1 MYCIYSIFIVI
12 FPNPPTSI
20 SHPKPK
26 SPSTSCHF
34 RPPHFCLG
42 LRFVAI
48 SQDLP
53 PDLFAALLELFVV
66 SWAPKS
72 ARLAPQVLQA
82 TTPCA
87 AVLHTAAQLLEVAV
101 NPRLTCWVTWN
112 QWGSLVIGR
121 LVVVFLEVIKHPYIG
136 SKTWECFIYMN
147 GWLFMACMDVYG
159 VIIPLYL
166 YIYCISYLSLS
177 YMYALEVQTL

>member
-1 MYCIYSIFIVI
+1 MLLPWSALQIPFMKKMKHTFTHICTVHIMYLHSF
-12 FPNPPTSI
+12 FQPQHHTQNKNPPFCFNFS
-20 SHPKPK
+20 
-26 SPSTSCHF
+26 F
-34 RPPHFCLG
+34 YFQPPHFCLG
-42 LRFVAI
+42 LRFAI

-112 QWGSLVIGR
+112 QWGSL
-121 LVVVFLEVIKHPYIG
+121 
-136 SKTWECFIYMN
+136 FI
-147 GWLFMACMDVYG
+147 VYR
-159 VIIPLYL
+159 
-166 YIYCISYLSLS
+166 
-177 YMYALEVQTL
+177 